1 MKFPEKIRFG
11 VVILLSLFFFI
22 GCSKDDPSPDEDN
35 DLGGRGGVTM
45 TVDGQKLNFKFT
57 TLMTEYQEAI
67 EEGEEDFE
75 VMMMASNV
83 DFEDE
88 GKVKNSENLYI
99 GLTLPIEKFR
109 NPKGTYNIGF
119 EDNQPVQVLLY
130 KNITNADNSLV
141 VYASDGFGGDKDK
154 SYGKLTIT
162 GYKIGKQDF
171 GLEGF
176 LPEEE
181 DPGEGYTELTGSFE
195 VVLHKAYESEE
206 NEDAPSTI
214 ELNASAYTF
223 KQFSFNLFDFFL

>member
-1 MKFPEKIRFG
+1 MKFQAKIRFG
-11 VVILLSLFFFI
+11 AGMLLSLFVFI
-22 GCSKDDPSPDEDN
+22 GCSKDDPSPEDN

-57 TLMTEYQEAI
+57 TLMTGYQDAI

-88 GKVKNSENLYI
+88 GEVKNSENLYI
-99 GLTLPIEKFR
+99 GLTLPLEKFR

-171 GLEGF
+171 GLGGF
-176 LPEEE
+176 LPEGEE
-181 DPGEGYTELTGSFE
+181 PGEGYTELTGSFE
-195 VVLHKAYESEE
+195 VVLHKAYENEE